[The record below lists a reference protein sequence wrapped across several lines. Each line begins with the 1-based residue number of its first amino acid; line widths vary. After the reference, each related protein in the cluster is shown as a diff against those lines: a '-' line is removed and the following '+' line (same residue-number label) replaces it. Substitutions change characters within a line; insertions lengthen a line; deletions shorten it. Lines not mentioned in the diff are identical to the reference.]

1 MWRMILAS
9 IVFLI
14 FQANDNISVQGEEDP
29 ARVFGFSGPLVG
41 RRWSGVTWPSPW
53 SCWTAITGDV
63 SIRVVNDP
71 SNSGVPVLHL
81 RSVRGSFVLY
91 QDLRTSP
98 LPADVYPKLTWR
110 WKAIRLPTGAS
121 AHDRSRNDQVLQV
134 YLAFRRSDGYDILG
148 YVWDN
153 PAGPGETDLVHASYR
168 VLLFGRIEGY
178 IHILRRGVADDWV
191 TEKRDIVEDHKQYF
205 RSSQPRVVAI
215 GIWCDSNDTGSIA
228 EGMIGPLVFS
238 Q

>member
-9 IVFLI
+9 IVFLTS
-14 FQANDNISVQGEEDP
+14 QAVDNFSVQGEEDP
-29 ARVFGFSGPLVG
+29 GRVFGFSGPFVG
-41 RRWSGVTWPSPW
+41 RRWGGVTWPSPW
-53 SCWTAITGDV
+53 NCWTGITGDI

-71 SNSGVPVLHL
+71 PNSGEPVLHL

-98 LPADVYPKLTWR
+98 LPADVYPKLRWR

-153 PAGPGETDLVHASYR
+153 PARPGETDLVHASYR

-178 IHILRRGVADDWV
+178 IHILRRGVAQDWV
-191 TEKRDIVEDHKQYF
+191 TETRDIVEDHKQYF

-215 GIWCDSNDTGSIA
+215 GIWCDSNDTGSVA